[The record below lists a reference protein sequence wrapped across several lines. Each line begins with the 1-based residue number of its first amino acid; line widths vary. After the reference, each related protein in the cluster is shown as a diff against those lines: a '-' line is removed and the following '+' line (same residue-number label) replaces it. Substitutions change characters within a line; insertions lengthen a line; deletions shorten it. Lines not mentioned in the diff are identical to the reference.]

1 MSTEPLNTQPIQ
13 QFIKQVQAAENSRA
27 KDLRLDITTAKNLAF
42 TMGIVMARLQGDM
55 EKYVK
60 ENSGGLGDQ
69 VIKVD
74 IDAGTGW

>member
-60 ENSGGLGDQ
+60 ENSSGLGDQ

>member
-1 MSTEPLNTQPIQ
+1 MSIEPINTAPIQ

-60 ENSGGLGDQ
+60 ENSSGLGDQ

>member
-1 MSTEPLNTQPIQ
+1 MQTEPINTIPVQQFLNTVKSADGSNAKE
-13 QFIKQVQAAENSRA
+13 IKMPLAQA
-27 KDLRLDITTAKNLAF
+27 KQLAYCL
-42 TMGIVMARLQGDM
+42 GIVMARLQGDM

>member
-1 MSTEPLNTQPIQ
+1 
-13 QFIKQVQAAENSRA
+13 
-27 KDLRLDITTAKNLAF
+27 
-42 TMGIVMARLQGDM
+42 MGIVMSRLQGDM

>member
-27 KDLRLDITTAKNLAF
+27 KDLRLDIATAKNLAF
-42 TMGIVMARLQGDM
+42 TMGIVMARLQGDL
-55 EKYVK
+55 EKFVK

-69 VIKVD
+69 VIK
-74 IDAGTGW
+74 IDLDTGDSW